1 MEHRDAL
8 SSSDADV
15 RAAVVERPVKSKQ
28 RVADHGEVFTP
39 ASLVEDMLDLVR
51 DESERIDSRF
61 LEPACGEGAFLV
73 PVLRR
78 KLATVRVKYRQSEQ
92 ARINAALSSARTH
105 LKAAE
110 VTQEQLEAAISRA
123 LEKVE
128 DRGERYETAGPRIR
142 REMNQSIFE
151 WIKIHDEGEI
161 EVKLTDELAV
171 IVHPDVKEAARQFAR
186 VNSEL
191 AVREAEAILRLA
203 EARTNERT
211 LAFAGQGSRND
222 WLVGAEGLEPPASSL

>member
-1 MEHRDAL
+1 MSPH
-8 SSSDADV
+8 
-15 RAAVVERPVKSKQ
+15 RAAVP
-28 RVADHGEVFTP
+28 
-39 ASLVEDMLDLVR
+39 LDQLR
-51 DESERIDSRF
+51 D
-61 LEPACGEGAFLV
+61 
-73 PVLRR
+73 
-78 KLATVRVKYRQSEQ
+78 EQ

-128 DRGERYETAGPRIR
+128 DCGERYETAGPRIR
-142 REMNQSIFE
+142 REMNRSIFE

-161 EVKLTDELAV
+161 EAKLTDELEV
-171 IVHPDVKEAARQFAR
+171 IVHPDVKEAAREFAR
-186 VNSEL
+186 VSSEVAL
-191 AVREAEAILRLA
+191 REAEAILRLA

-222 WLVGAEGLEPPASSL
+222 RLVGVEGLEPPTSSL